1 MTRIEANGDNGQ
13 ERLDLP
19 RSSFHTFFFFFF
31 LLDGG
36 EQAWRRVIHLEVHL
50 DSLCVFISHF
60 SLLVFLPIQCS
71 YCMSCLGSFFVF
83 LL

>member
-19 RSSFHTFFFFFF
+19 RTSFYMFFFFFF
-31 LLDGG
+31 WMGESKHGG
-36 EQAWRRVIHLEVHL
+36 SVIHLEVHL

-60 SLLVFLPIQCS
+60 SL
-71 YCMSCLGSFFVF
+71 
-83 LL
+83 